1 MSDSD
6 SSSDLAFWRLVAFF
20 LLFALIGVYL
30 LYEWYDDRLKAQLAE
45 KDGQVEQAQHYVEA
59 VNQRCAEAEAK
70 RDALRAEM
78 GELGERHARELAV
91 CEGQVARLSESR
103 QTLEREHAELERLH
117 AEALASAASERERA
131 AATASELESRHAAAQ
146 ARIAELEGDLARV
159 REVIA
164 QTAAEHRAH
173 IETLER
179 HLNERVRLATLTPMD
194 AELLKIAREVG
205 VLPEP
210 ETDAVEPGAE
220 AALESP
226 VEDVAALQVALDEAR
241 AALESI
247 ESERASEREQARL
260 ALAALQERLDE
271 TETRLAEVRASEAHE
286 RERLEAEQAES
297 LSGQAEA
304 SEVAQLREQ
313 LAEREARIAELE
325 DELARERAALAA
337 LESEL
342 TEAGRALEQARAEA
356 AEALA
361 GLESAL
367 AEERARLG
375 ALEAR
380 EAELRAEHE
389 AERGRLQAEI
399 ETLVV
404 QAERASAPNEER
416 HARLLSAEARIAELE
431 RALVEQ
437 REASAKA
444 RQALRQLY
452 QRFAELGA
460 LSTES
465 GMLLRLAN
473 SELRF
478 PPGAATLPNAELPSL
493 DRIAAL
499 LGDYPAL
506 SLRIEGH
513 SDSLG
518 SADINARLSAARA
531 EAVREA
537 LIARGVAPERL
548 VAEGIGPARP
558 LADNATAEG
567 RARNR
572 RVEVYVIEG

>member
-1 MSDSD
+1 MSDSAD

-20 LLFALIGVYL
+20 LLLALFGVYL
-30 LYEWYDDRLKAQLAE
+30 LYEWYDDRLMAQLAE
-45 KDGQVEQAQHYVEA
+45 KDGQVEQAQRYVEV
-59 VNQRCAEAEAK
+59 VNQRCAEAEAR
-70 RDALRAEM
+70 RDALQAEI
-78 GELGERHARELAV
+78 GELGERHARELAL
-91 CEGQVARLSESR
+91 CEAQVARLSESHQR
-103 QTLEREHAELERLH
+103 LEREHAELERQH

-131 AATASELESRHAAAQ
+131 AATVSELESRHAAAQ
-146 ARIAELEGDLARV
+146 ARIAELEGDLAGV
-159 REVIA
+159 WEVIA

-173 IETLER
+173 IERLER

-194 AELLKIAREVG
+194 AELLKIAREIG

-210 ETDAVEPGAE
+210 QTDADLGAE
-220 AALESP
+220 TALESP
-226 VEDVAALQVALDEAR
+226 DEDVAALQLALDEAR

-271 TETRLAEVRASEAHE
+271 TENQLAQVRASEEHE
-286 RERLEAEQAES
+286 RERLEAQQAES

-304 SEVAQLREQ
+304 SEVVQLREQ
-313 LAEREARIAELE
+313 LAERETRIAELE

-342 TEAGRALEQARAEA
+342 TETGLALEQAHAEA
-356 AEALA
+356 AKALA
-361 GLESAL
+361 RLESAL
-367 AEERARLG
+367 AEERAGLG
-375 ALEAR
+375 ALE
-380 EAELRAEHE
+380 
-389 AERGRLQAEI
+389 
-399 ETLVV
+399 T
-404 QAERASAPNEER
+404 
-416 HARLLSAEARIAELE
+416 RIAELE

-437 REASAKA
+437 REASAKE

-460 LSTES
+460 ISTDS

-478 PPGAATLPNAELPSL
+478 PPGGATLPNAELPTL

-499 LGDYPAL
+499 LGDYPTL

-518 SADINARLSAARA
+518 SADINKRLSAARA
-531 EAVREA
+531 EAVRAA

>member
-1 MSDSD
+1 MSDSSD

-45 KDGQVEQAQHYVEA
+45 RDGQVEQARHYVEA

-70 RDALRAEM
+70 RDALHAEM

-91 CEGQVARLSESR
+91 CEGQVTQLAESR
-103 QTLEREHAELERLH
+103 QRLEREHAELERLH
-117 AEALASAASERERA
+117 AEALTSAASERERA

-146 ARIAELEGDLARV
+146 ARIAELEGDLAGV

-194 AELLKIAREVG
+194 AELLKIAREAG
-205 VLPEP
+205 VLPEA

-220 AALESP
+220 PAA
-226 VEDVAALQVALDEAR
+226 EDVAALQTALDEAR
-241 AALESI
+241 AALDAI
-247 ESERASEREQARL
+247 ESERASEREQARVE
-260 ALAALQERLDE
+260 LAALQERLDAADS
-271 TETRLAEVRASEAHE
+271 RLAEVRASEAGE
-286 RERLEAEQAES
+286 RERLEVQQAES

-313 LAEREARIAELE
+313 LAQREARIAELE
-325 DELARERAALAA
+325 TELARERTALAA

-367 AEERARLG
+367 AEERARLE

-380 EAELRAEHE
+380 KAELRAEHE

-399 ETLVV
+399 ETLVA
-404 QAERASAPNEER
+404 QAARASAPNDER
-416 HARLLSAEARIAELE
+416 EARLHTAEARIAELE
-431 RALVEQ
+431 RTLAEQ
-437 REASAKA
+437 REASVKA
-444 RQALRQLY
+444 SQAVRQLY

-478 PPGAATLPNAELPSL
+478 PSGGATLPDVELPSL

-499 LGDYPAL
+499 LADYPAL

-518 SADINARLSAARA
+518 SADINKRLSAARA

-537 LIARGVAPERL
+537 LIARGVASERL